1 MSRPTL
7 WSTADMDDDLADAV
21 DAELSIYAQQ
31 GQNPAIYDQLGAQIE
46 QLEPLLA
53 IQQHM
58 AALAAVPDVVKSFIV
73 SFHQAI
79 LNRDLPSITMFYT
92 TTFPKLTDRFY
103 SRAEWPEPEII
114 APLLSSNN
122 ATEDQVH
129 IFLVLYRDLYYRH
142 VYSRLQP
149 NIDDRFHSYENSC
162 ELFNYLL
169 NSPSSANDESD
180 EPAPVDLVLPEQW
193 LWDIIDEFI
202 YQFQVFCSWR
212 SKVKSKTDDELMML
226 ADGTGVWSSY
236 SVLNVLYSLIQKSKI
251 NEYIVALKE
260 EQGKENPRPA
270 EEVAQSISPY
280 TALPLYRTL
289 GYFSVLGLL
298 RVHVLLGDFT
308 LGLKVMDQVGEFLLG
323 GSSFGAKTN
332 KSSFTALPT
341 LPATHIS
348 THYYVGF
355 CYMMLCRYPDAIRTF
370 VTVLNFFQRMQRMR
384 NYSGYERK
392 DQYDQI
398 AKTADRTLALY
409 AMCHSLVLPG
419 SPFTR
424 LDDNITNS
432 AKERY
437 GDQMGRM
444 SRGGS
449 DALVAFE
456 ELFLY
461 ACPKFI
467 NANSPPYDDPEAI
480 ALLLNADPADAAE
493 GSSPIPTDP
502 THRHLRLFLASAGAQ
517 SPLPTLRSFLHLYTS
532 LTTEKLSSFL
542 DLVKVNESDKEAVED
557 AEAEEEAIQ
566 EMMVLKQSSKSL
578 SRIVPVQGK
587 VDKGNDASSTGVR
600 AQGSLLAGEMI
611 STSDLNFVID
621 DNTIH
626 IAESTVGRR
635 YAGWFIKNTER
646 SQRVLDEIRGS
657 PLPRGKIGQKQHVPG
672 AVTSGADAGAPAGS
686 TDISGHKKPPTKTV
700 AWGGAGTRATVDV

>member
-21 DAELSIYAQQ
+21 DAELSMYAQQ

-79 LNRDLPSITMFYT
+79 LNRDLPSITIFYT

-122 ATEDQVH
+122 TTEDQVH

-355 CYMMLCRYPDAIRTF
+355 CYMMLRRYPDAIRTF

-424 LDDNITNS
+424 LDDNITNT

-542 DLVKVNESDKEAVED
+542 DL
-557 AEAEEEAIQ
+557 AEEEAIQ

-578 SRIVPVQGK
+578 SRIVPVP
-587 VDKGNDASSTGVR
+587 
-600 AQGSLLAGEMI
+600 QGSLLAGEMI

-657 PLPRGKIGQKQHVPG
+657 PLPRGKIGQKQGVPG

-686 TDISGHKKPPTKTV
+686 TDTSGQKKPPTKTV
-700 AWGGAGTRATVDV
+700 AWGGAGTRATVDA

>member
-7 WSTADMDDDLADAV
+7 WSTADMDEDLADAV
-21 DAELSIYAQQ
+21 DAELSMYAQQ
-31 GQNPAIYDQLGAQIE
+31 GQNPTIYDQLGAQIE
-46 QLEPLLA
+46 QLEPFLA
-53 IQQHM
+53 MQQHM

-103 SRAEWPEPEII
+103 SRVEWPEPEII
-114 APLLSSNN
+114 APLLSSSE
-122 ATEDQVH
+122 ATEDQIH

-169 NSPSSANDESD
+169 NSPSSADDESD

-212 SKVKSKTDDELMML
+212 SKVKSKTEDQLVML

-251 NEYIVALKE
+251 NEYIIALKE
-260 EQGKENPRPA
+260 EQGKDDARSA
-270 EEVAQSISPY
+270 EEIAESISPY

-308 LGLKVMDQVGEFLLG
+308 LALKVMDQVGEFLLG
-323 GSSFGAKTN
+323 GSGFGAKAN
-332 KSSFTALPT
+332 KSSLTALPA

-355 CYMMLCRYPDAIRTF
+355 CYMMLRRYPDAIRIF

-384 NYSGYERK
+384 SYSGYERK

-424 LDDNITNS
+424 LDDNITNT

-437 GDQMGRM
+437 GDQMSRM
-444 SRGGS
+444 SKGGS

-467 NANSPPYDDPEAI
+467 NANSPPYDDAEAI
-480 ALLLNADPADAAE
+480 ASLLNADPPESTE
-493 GSSPIPTDP
+493 GTSPISTDP
-502 THRHLRLFLASAGAQ
+502 TQRHLRLFLASAGAL

-542 DLVKVNESDKEAVED
+542 ESVKVSEPDQEAAEG

-566 EMMVLKQSSKSL
+566 EMMVLKQNSRSL
-578 SRIVPVQGK
+578 SRVAPVQGK
-587 VDKGNDASSTGVR
+587 GNDSSSSGFSAT
-600 AQGSLLAGEMI
+600 GSLLDGEMI

-621 DNTIH
+621 DKTIH

-657 PLPRGKIGQKQHVPG
+657 PFPVPKVKIASGQKPGGPG
-672 AVTSGADAGAPAGS
+672 AETANGS
-686 TDISGHKKPPTKTV
+686 AAETTQKKAPTKTV
-700 AWGGAGTRATVDV
+700 AWGGAGMRTSVDGQ